1 MCVADRKCTAWISL
15 SSIGYPIEGCLRSSN
30 WLQTIQIPCYQSILN
45 PMNYIEQPNETLTCI
60 KTVSHGAFGYIDW
73 ATYRLGQQEKNVYIK
88 RPILPGKSLL
98 YEACIQQLVAE
109 QLAEIGFPQGAPRV
123 LRLVSLRD
131 RSVGFAMEPIEGAC
145 TLDRYIDASPSSS
158 LSNVIIDCLLQLC
171 AMSWHLDHRI
181 GINHRDL
188 TPSNFMV
195 VDHPPKIKILTIE
208 NEIIE
213 LSSSRSLTLIDF
225 GFSCIGSIETHV
237 SELSLSTV
245 YRASDPCPKE
255 GRDLFLFLG
264 LLYIDYYSRLPHR
277 LRTLFELWLQKP
289 GENLCNFI
297 RRDDKESSKK
307 WLYFISE
314 NGGIKSFHSRPARI
328 VADLEAFL

>member
-15 SSIGYPIEGCLRSSN
+15 SSIGYPIEGCLRSTE
-30 WLQTIQIPCYQSILN
+30 WLRSIRLPCYQSIIN
-45 PMNYIEQPNETLTCI
+45 PTIYIDQPNETLTCI
-60 KTVSHGAFGYIDW
+60 KTMSHGAFGYIDW
-73 ATYRLGQQEKNVYIK
+73 AMYRLGQEEKNVYIK

-98 YEACIQQLVAE
+98 YEACIQHLVAE
-109 QLAEIGFPQGAPRV
+109 QLAEIGFPLGAPRV

-131 RSVGFAMEPIEGAC
+131 RSIGFAMEPIEGAC
-145 TLDRYIDASPSSS
+145 TLDRYLDAAPSSS

-171 AMSWHLDHRI
+171 AMSWHFDHRI

-195 VDHPPKIKILTIE
+195 VDHPPQIKILTIE

-213 LSSSRSLTLIDF
+213 LSSSRSLSLIDF

-245 YRASDPCPKE
+245 YPASDPCPKE
-255 GRDLFLFLG
+255 GRDLYLFLG
-264 LLYIDYYSRLPHR
+264 LLYIDYYSRLPPQ
-277 LRTLFELWLQKP
+277 LRALFESWLQEP
-289 GENLCNFI
+289 GSNLCSFM
-297 RRDDKESSKK
+297 RRDKDSSKK
-307 WLYFISE
+307 WLYFMVGNDS
-314 NGGIKSFHSRPARI
+314 IKRFHSSPERI
-328 VADLEAFL
+328 VRDLEAFL